1 VSRQRSARP
10 LPPGVE
16 RRRRLR
22 QERRREQ
29 LIQVWR
35 LLLFSGSATAL
46 GWLLL
51 SLGWTLRSPEQLRVN
66 GSERIDS
73 EAVTKVAG
81 LSFPLPLLSLD
92 PRALERTLLQ
102 ELPVQSA
109 AVHRRLLPPAL
120 DVVLEDRRPIAAAS
134 RVSPGGMERGM
145 IDRNGQWMPQTV
157 ASRGDR
163 PETSILVMGWTARH
177 RPILAQ
183 LLERR
188 DALGSP
194 LQRISIAPDGAISL
208 QTAALGRVDL
218 GADPN
223 LLDQQVVSMAQLSR
237 SLPSHLR
244 QKAGT
249 SIDLSDPAKP
259 ELQLRAGKT
268 PASES

>member
-1 VSRQRSARP
+1 MSRQRSSRP

-22 QERRREQ
+22 QERRRDR
-29 LIQVWR
+29 LIQLWR

-51 SLGWTLRSPEQLRVN
+51 SMGWTLRSPEQLRVS
-66 GSERIDS
+66 GSERISS
-73 EAVTKVAG
+73 EAVTQAAG
-81 LSFPLPLLSLD
+81 LRFPLPLLSLD
-92 PRALERTLLQ
+92 PRALERTLLR

-120 DVVLEDRRPIAAAS
+120 DVDLEDRRPMAAAR
-134 RVSPGGMERGM
+134 RVSPGGMEKGM
-145 IDRNGQWMPQTV
+145 VDRNGQWMPQTV
-157 ASRGDR
+157 ASRGDQ
-163 PETSILVMGWTARH
+163 PETSILVTGWTARQ
-177 RPILAQ
+177 RPMIARLF
-183 LLERR
+183 ERR
-188 DALGSP
+188 DALGSS
-194 LQRISIAPDGAISL
+194 LQRISIAPDGAISI

-218 GADPN
+218 GTDPN